1 MESVTTAHDYIE
13 HHLTFLTVG
22 DGFWSLNID
31 SMFMVWVLGLL
42 FIGLFRY
49 VAIRGTSG
57 VPGRLQCFIEITYEF
72 VNNLVKEIFQT
83 KSKIVGPLALT
94 IFVWVFLMNMIDL
107 IPVDFVPTLARELGF
122 THFRDLPSADVNV
135 PMSMSMSM
143 AIGVFILIIG
153 YTLKNKGLVG
163 FIKELTTQP
172 FEHPLLYPVNFV
184 LELVTLISKPIS
196 LGLRLFGNMYAGEM
210 IFILIALMPWWIQW
224 ALSVPWALFHILI
237 VFLQAFIFMVLTV
250 VYLAMATEEH

>member
-1 MESVTTAHDYIE
+1 MEAVTTAHEYID

-22 DGFWSLNID
+22 HGFWSLNID

-42 FIGLFRY
+42 FIGVFKY
-49 VAIRGTSG
+49 VVSHGTSG

-83 KSKIVGPLALT
+83 RSKIVGPLALT

-107 IPVDFVPTLARELGF
+107 IPVDFVPALARALGF
-122 THFRDLPSADVNV
+122 EHFRDLPSADVNV
-135 PMSMSMSM
+135 PMSM
-143 AIGVFILIIG
+143 ALGVFILIIG
-153 YTLKNKGLVG
+153 YTLKTKGLVG

-210 IFILIALMPWWIQW
+210 IFILIALMPWWMQW